1 MTQSVWS
8 WTNRR
13 LRWEW
18 LELEQIRMGWAWRC
32 KVFLCP
38 RAQGISHSD
47 LVWGVW
53 FTLACGSLELG
64 WNGTEMCLQGWVP
77 PLVRR
82 AFFCHH
88 EKSFPSIVIVFWT
101 GLPVSARDALTPGCT
116 RPGLP
121 TEHTLDHQ
129 TLAELQLRENQWLVF
144 ILIFIGISLFY
155 SVLVSAGEQSE
166 SVIHVHMLT
175 VFQIIFP

>member
-1 MTQSVWS
+1 MKILQSKVGLTVQVIFKQKFEGAEEVSPMT
-8 WTNRR
+8 
-13 LRWEW
+13 
-18 LELEQIRMGWAWRC
+18 
-32 KVFLCP
+32 
-38 RAQGISHSD
+38 
-47 LVWGVW
+47 
-53 FTLACGSLELG
+53 ACGSLEVG

-101 GLPVSARDALTPGCT
+101 GLPVSARERTYPRCT
-116 RPGLP
+116 RPRAA

-144 ILIFIGISLFY
+144 ILIFIGISLFFG
-155 SVLVSAGEQSE
+155 VLVSAGEQSE
-166 SVIHVHMLT
+166 SSYTCAYVNCFSSYFPIEVIVLSR
-175 VFQIIFP
+175 VL